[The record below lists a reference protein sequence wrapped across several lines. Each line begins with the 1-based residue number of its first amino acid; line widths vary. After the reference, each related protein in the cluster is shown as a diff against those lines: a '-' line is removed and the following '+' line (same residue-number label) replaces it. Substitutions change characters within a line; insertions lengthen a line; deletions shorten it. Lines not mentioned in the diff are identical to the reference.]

1 MSAPYRAFNFSPG
14 PAALPVEVLEEVQRD
29 LVDYQ
34 GRGLSV
40 MEMNHRSPEFE
51 AIAHAAEHDFR
62 RIANVPDDFATLFVA
77 GGATLQFSMIPMNLT
92 RPGDSVDFVVTGT
105 WSKRAMSEAKRLVGV
120 RHCVCRDEGGPVP
133 TPDSWSL
140 DPNAQYVH
148 LASNE
153 TIDGVQFATLPAL
166 DRPLVVDMSSDI
178 LSRAIDWQRMGVVF
192 ASAQKNIGPA
202 GLTLVVVRR
211 DLLDRARPDIPSVL
225 EFAALDQR
233 ASMVNTPPSFSWY
246 LAGLVFRW
254 VETEGGVDEMQRRS
268 RRKAEKLYRCLDE
281 SNFYAARVDHDRSIM
296 NVPFDVGDGSLD
308 ELFLRQA
315 NEAGLLSLRGH
326 RSVGG
331 MRASLYNAVPES
343 AVDALVEFMAQF
355 ESEHA

>member
-51 AIAHAAEHDFR
+51 AIADSAERDFR

-77 GGATLQFSMIPMNLT
+77 GGATLQFSTIPMNLT
-92 RPGDSVDFVVTGT
+92 RPDDSVDFVVTGT
-105 WSKRAMSEAKRLVGV
+105 WSKKAMSEARRVVGV
-120 RHCVCRDEGGPVP
+120 RQCACRGEDGPLP
-133 TPDSWSL
+133 TPDAWAL
-140 DPNAQYVH
+140 DPNARYVH
-148 LASNE
+148 IASNE
-153 TIDGVQFATLPAL
+153 TIDGVQFASLPAL
-166 DRPLVVDMSSDI
+166 ERPLVVDMSSDI
-178 LSRAIDWQRMGVVF
+178 LSRPIDWQRMGVVF

-202 GLTLVVVRR
+202 GLTLVIVRR
-211 DLLDRARPDIPSVL
+211 DLLDRARPDTPSVL

-233 ASMVNTPPSFSWY
+233 DSMVNTPPSFSWY

-254 VETEGGVDEMQRRS
+254 VEREGGVAEMQRRS
-268 RRKAEKLYRCLDE
+268 RVKAGKLYRCLDD
-281 SNFYAARVDHDRSIM
+281 SNFYAARVDADRSMM
-296 NVPFDVGDGSLD
+296 NIPFEVGDGSLD

-315 NEAGLLSLRGH
+315 NEAGLLNLRGH

-343 AVDALVEFMAQF
+343 AVDALIDFMEHF